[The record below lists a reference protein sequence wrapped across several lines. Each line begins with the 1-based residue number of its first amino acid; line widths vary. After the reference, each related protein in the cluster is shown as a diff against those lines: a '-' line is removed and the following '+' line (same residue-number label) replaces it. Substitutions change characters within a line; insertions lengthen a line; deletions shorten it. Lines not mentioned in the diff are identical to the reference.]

1 MKSMRSAAVLLSVLL
16 TAVLLMPRGASAQ
29 VLNFE
34 GINASYP
41 SGYAFIE
48 DFYNG
53 GLSSDGTT
61 GANYGIEFSSNAQA
75 ICLNTPGV
83 SCSNTSRGG
92 QGNPNSQLGG
102 LFFLSGANTFM
113 NRQSGFTTGFSFFYS
128 AINQGG
134 SFSVWS
140 GLNGTGIL
148 LASLNLG
155 TTASTC
161 GPEYSAGFCPFVAAG
176 VGFDGT
182 AQSVT
187 FAGVANQIVFD
198 DVTFG
203 SIIPD
208 QPPTSVVPEPIS
220 MVLLGTGLAGVAAAR
235 RRRRRDVLDE

>member
-1 MKSMRSAAVLLSVLL
+1 MKKAMRGAAVLLS
-16 TAVLLMPRGASAQ
+16 AVLLMPLSASAQ

-34 GINASYP
+34 GINVGHP
-41 SGYAFIE
+41 SGHAFIL

-53 GLSSDGTT
+53 GLSSVGTS
-61 GANYGIEFSSNAQA
+61 GPNYGIQFSPNAQA
-75 ICLNTPGV
+75 ICLNTLDA

-92 QGNPNSQLGG
+92 QGNPASQLGG
-102 LFFLSGANTFM
+102 LFFLSGDATYM
-113 NRQSGFTTGFSFFYS
+113 NRAAGFTTGFSFFYS

-161 GPEYSAGFCPFVAAG
+161 APGYGAGFCPFVAAG
-176 VGFDGT
+176 VGFAGT
-182 AQSVT
+182 AHSVT
-187 FAGVANQIVFD
+187 FAGAANQIVFD

-203 SIIPD
+203 SVIPD
-208 QPPTSVVPEPIS
+208 QQPPSVVPEPIS

-235 RRRRRDVLDE
+235 RRRRLDVVEA